1 MQDKY
6 LYLAGFGGV
15 SKTLLRIL
23 CEQRDAI
30 AARTGRRLV
39 LSGLSNSRKFLLAPE
54 GLPLDSVEQ
63 LAARLEQDGHSAAD
77 AAFFKEIMARPRP
90 GAIFVDCTAS
100 ADVAGSYAGFFRAGF
115 DVVAC
120 NKIAFAA
127 PLAQYRAM
135 KDAAAQCAATLR
147 YETTVCSALPVLE
160 TLNRL
165 VCTGDTVLRVDA
177 VLSGTLSYLFNTYRG
192 GTDGVRFADVVR
204 QAQANGFTEPDPR
217 LDLSGRD
224 VLRKLLILSREA
236 GVPLEES
243 DIDMTPLVPAGC
255 FEGTVDDFY
264 RALEAREAE
273 FAAAWKA
280 ADDAGKVQKF
290 LACLEWT
297 DGGYRAS
304 IGLRV
309 IEPTHPLGTG
319 GSGAVIISAIYRQP
333 IIIQGTGA
341 GALNTASGVLN
352 DILLCN

>member
-1 MQDKY
+1 M
-6 LYLAGFGGV
+6 
-15 SKTLLRIL
+15 
-23 CEQRDAI
+23 
-30 AARTGRRLV
+30 
-39 LSGLSNSRKFLLAPE
+39 
-54 GLPLDSVEQ
+54 EQ
-63 LAARLEQDGHSAAD
+63 LAARLEQEGRSAAGD
-77 AAFFKEIMARPRP
+77 AYFRELRQLSLPRP
-90 GAIFVDCTAS
+90 VLVDCTAS
-100 ADVAGSYAGFFRAGF
+100 ADVAGMYADLFRAGCQ
-115 DVVAC
+115 VVAC

-127 PLAQYRAM
+127 PLARYRAM
-135 KDAAAQCAATLR
+135 KDAAAACGASLR
-147 YETTVCSALPVLE
+147 YETTDCSALPVLE

-165 VCTGDTVLRVDA
+165 VCTGDRLLRVDA
-177 VLSGTLSYLFNTYRG
+177 VLSGTLSFLFNTYRG

-204 QAQANGFTEPDPR
+204 QAREKGFTEPDPR

-243 DIDMTPLVPAGC
+243 DIVATPLVPASSL
-255 FEGTVDDFY
+255 EGTVADFY

-309 IEPTHPLGTG
+309 IEPSHPLGTG
-319 GSGAVIISAIYRQP
+319 GSGAVITSELYRSP
-333 IIIQGTGA
+333 IIIRGTGA
-341 GALNTASGVLN
+341 GADNTASGVLN